1 MKAAAAAAALLII
14 GGLLGCE
21 GVQSALDPAGPSARE
36 IATLWWWMAAGA
48 AAIFLLVLLALLR
61 GLRGAA
67 LRPLRRPMRLVVLGG
82 LVLAIV
88 TLSALVPFNVFVAS
102 GVSAPRSAD
111 TVTIRVSARQWW
123 WELEYDDGRPGSTFS
138 TANEIYLP
146 VGRPVELL
154 LESHDV
160 IHSFWLPALA
170 GKLDV
175 IPGRT
180 NRMMIEAD
188 EVGIYRGQCAEFC
201 GRAHAQMSLIAVAV
215 TPDEFAEWLRRQS
228 SDAIRS
234 TDADVRAGAELFAA
248 AGCPLCHMVRG
259 HGAWGQSGPDLTHVG
274 TRLTIGAAV
283 LPNTPEHVALW
294 ISDNDAVKPGNR
306 MPEFRHLDAD
316 ARQALA
322 TYLASLQ

>member
-1 MKAAAAAAALLII
+1 MKAAAAAAALLIL

-21 GVQSALDPAGPSARE
+21 GVQSALDSAGPSARE
-36 IATLWWWMAAGA
+36 IATLWWWMATGA
-48 AAIFLLVLLALLR
+48 VVIFLLVLLSLLR

-82 LVLAIV
+82 LVLPIV
-88 TLSALVPFNVFVAS
+88 TLTALVPFNVFVAS
-102 GVSAPRSAD
+102 GVSAARSAD

-123 WELEYDDGRPGSTFS
+123 WQLEYDDGRPGSTFS

-234 TDADVRAGAELFAA
+234 TDADVRTGAELFAA